1 MMQPP
6 DIEWLQRKWGLPDRA
21 VKPVQDLLREEA
33 CGSTA
38 CAIAGTIPDW
48 GDAAGGVEGSTPLV
62 IIENAG
68 KQYLQSRRL
77 CAAERDVAARIL
89 GMAGKE
95 IPLPDAIGQLPELFP
110 DAAKP
115 DLQAAAARVAVSR
128 QLTMITGGPGTGKT
142 YTLARI
148 LALLVAAGIP
158 ANTIRLAAPTGKA
171 SDRMKRAI
179 SDSLAGLPKDFQ
191 KHADALARIAD
202 SSSTLHK
209 LLRYNPQSGRSSF
222 DARQPLPCGV
232 LIVDECSMVDVL
244 LWRAALQALPGDCRL
259 ILLGDP
265 NQLES
270 VGQGN
275 VFAELAR
282 AAGLEGSPLALAHVH
297 LTEARRFKDRPDIL
311 AFAQALEKADAEA
324 AAKLLENSRGG
335 DASRGLAW
343 LESPGGT
350 FPCGSFPKP
359 VLDALEAVALAGS
372 PEEALAALE
381 KICILTAQREYFV
394 GAKAVGAGIDQHF
407 LSQKGVRNQPVIIN
421 HNDPE
426 TGLRNGTVGVIHT
439 APDGKRKAW
448 FQSGDGKLKDVAV
461 SKLPDFSPAWAI
473 TIHRSQG
480 SEYDDVLVIL
490 PRVESPMATREL
502 LYTAITRARKN
513 VSIAGD
519 LETVKKAATTSSAR
533 CTMLAGFLHPEPP
546 ARAREV

>member
-1 MMQPP
+1 MTQPP
-6 DIEWLQRKWGLPDRA
+6 DIEWLQRKWGLPARA
-21 VKPVQDLLREEA
+21 VKPVQDLLREELD
-33 CGSTA
+33 GSTA
-38 CAIAGTIPDW
+38 CVIAETITDW
-48 GDAAGGVEGSTPLV
+48 GNAVAGVDGSTPLV

-95 IPLPDAIGQLPELFP
+95 IPLPAAIGQLSELFP
-110 DAAKP
+110 DAAKS
-115 DLQAAAARVAVSR
+115 DLQSAAARVAMTR

-148 LALLVAAGIP
+148 LALLVASGISP
-158 ANTIRLAAPTGKA
+158 SSIRLAAPTGKA
-171 SDRMKRAI
+171 SDRMKTAI
-179 SDSLAGLPKDFQ
+179 SDSLAGLPEDFQ
-191 KHADALARIAD
+191 KHADSLARIAD

-209 LLRYNPQSGRSSF
+209 LLRYNPQTGRSSF

-244 LWRAALQALPGDCRL
+244 LWRAVIQALPGDCRL

-270 VGQGN
+270 VGQGS

-282 AAGLEGSPLALAHVH
+282 AADEEGSPLGLAHVH

-311 AFAQALEKADAEA
+311 AFARALEESDADA
-324 AAKLLENSRGG
+324 AAKLLEDSRGS

-343 LESPGGT
+343 LENPGAA
-350 FPCGSFPKP
+350 FPCASFPKP
-359 VLDALEAVALAGS
+359 VLDALETVALAES
-372 PEEALAALE
+372 PEKAIAALG
-381 KICILTAQREYFV
+381 KICILTAQREFFV
-394 GAKAVGAGIDQHF
+394 GAKAVSAGIDQHF
-407 LSQKGVRNQPVIIN
+407 LSRTGVRNQPVIIN

-448 FQSGDGKLKDVAV
+448 FQAGDGKLKDVAV
-461 SKLPDFSPAWAI
+461 AKLPDFSPAWAI

-490 PRVESPMATREL
+490 PREESPMATREL
-502 LYTAITRARKN
+502 LYTAITRAKHH
-513 VSIAGD
+513 VYVAGD
-519 LETVKKAATTSSAR
+519 LGSVRKAATTSSAR
-533 CTMLAGFLHPEPP
+533 CTLLATFL
-546 ARAREV
+546 RA